1 MIFLFKPLQRYFS
14 ADRQLFRSLWQILG
28 FYPDNIALYKLAF
41 KHKSISEDYRGNAK
55 EKTNNERL
63 EYLGDAILGAV
74 IAHYLFKRFPY
85 KDEGFLTEM
94 RSKIVSRT
102 HLNKLAIKM
111 GLDEFIQ
118 SKITRGS
125 KSIHGDT
132 FEALIGAV
140 YVDKG
145 YNAVKGFILNRIMKY
160 HIDIDE
166 LETTEVNYKGKL
178 IDWGQKERR
187 GIIFEVVDETGRG
200 YGKKYN
206 IQVIIENPREIGGKG
221 VDFSKKRAEQR
232 AAEETCRMLGM

>member
-1 MIFLFKPLQRYFS
+1 M
-14 ADRQLFRSLWQILG
+14 WQILG

-41 KHKSISEDYRGNAK
+41 KHKSFSDNCSGNAK

-102 HLNKLAIKM
+102 HLNKLAIKL

-125 KSIHGDT
+125 KSIYGDT

-140 YVDKG
+140 YIDKG
-145 YNAVKGFILNRIMKY
+145 YNSVKGFILNRIIKY

-166 LETTEVNYKGKL
+166 LEVTEVNYKGKL
-178 IDWGQKERR
+178 IDWAQRERR
-187 GIIFEVVDETGRG
+187 GIKFEVVDEMGRG
-200 YGKKYN
+200 YNKKYC
-206 IQVIIENPREIGGKG
+206 IQVVIENPREIGGKG
-221 VDFSKKRAEQR
+221 VDYSKKRAEQR

>member
-1 MIFLFKPLQRYFS
+1 M
-14 ADRQLFRSLWQILG
+14 WQILG
-28 FYPDNIALYKLAF
+28 FYPDNIVLYKLAF
-41 KHKSISEDYRGNAK
+41 KHKSVSDSYRGNAK

-63 EYLGDAILGAV
+63 EFLGDAILGAV

-102 HLNKLAIKM
+102 HLNKLAIKL

-118 SKITRGS
+118 AKTTRGS

-140 YVDKG
+140 YIDKG
-145 YNAVKGFILNRIMKY
+145 YNTVKGFILNRIIKY

-166 LETTEVNYKGKL
+166 LEVTEVNYKGKL
-178 IDWGQKERR
+178 IDWGQRERR
-187 GIIFEVVDETGRG
+187 GIKFEVVDEMGRG

-206 IQVIIENPREIGGKG
+206 IQVVIENPRLLGGKG

-232 AAEETCRMLGM
+232 AAEETCRMLEM